1 MNNQEERRKNPRL
14 EAEWPIRIIRDDFV
28 IEGESRNISIDG
40 IQICCEQP
48 LHMNEKI
55 RITIFPPNS
64 EEITFIGEVAWS
76 DFYGL
81 DDDNKVF
88 GIGVCMVE
96 VDEENKN
103 LICNFLKERLNK
115 EDEEVL

>member
-1 MNNQEERRKNPRL
+1 MNNPEERRKNPRL
-14 EAEWPIRIIRDDFV
+14 EVEWPIRIIRDDLV

-48 LHMNEKI
+48 LHMNERI
-55 RITIFPPNS
+55 RISVFPPNS
-64 EEITFIGEVAWS
+64 DGITFTGEVVWS

-96 VDEENKN
+96 VDDEDEKLIERLLEEN
-103 LICNFLKERLNK
+103 IE
-115 EDEEVL
+115 